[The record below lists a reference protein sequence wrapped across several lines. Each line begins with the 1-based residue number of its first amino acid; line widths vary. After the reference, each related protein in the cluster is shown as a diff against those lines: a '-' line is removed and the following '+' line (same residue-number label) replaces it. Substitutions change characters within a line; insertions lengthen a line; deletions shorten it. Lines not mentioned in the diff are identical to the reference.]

1 MAVMDKSKV
10 KIWDNTCNAID
21 RENNIKIIKLAWLSK
36 LNPDKLYNLLVVYL
50 SMKKEADKLW

>member
-1 MAVMDKSKV
+1 MAVTNKSKI
-10 KIWDNTCNAID
+10 KIRDDAYNAIG
-21 RENNIKIIKLAWLSK
+21 RENNVKIMKLAWLSK